1 MSELNEEQINN
12 LNYLF
17 WKVFKNK
24 ILFKQIFKASSFKL
38 GIYSYYECN
47 KYEWI
52 VRNGYLELLKDKV
65 FRNDKNLII
74 DKNYMFTVFKTDN
87 QSFFSILFKNYS
99 HLVFEKVEKSSSNL
113 VESTINSYGSLD
125 ISGYLSNDNLKS
137 NEKNRFQLDQIQISK
152 NTIELIIKNNNL
164 SAFQVITNENIKYEP
179 TFSDLVGSIN
189 YGSFDISKYILNNY
203 SNEFNKFQTDQ
214 IWEISIGYKYL
225 KNDLNLVTSKDIE
238 LYIKKCNFFFSN
250 ILNNGSSIKLTI
262 PEPPKIEY
270 ERIYPIELYKN
281 IKNLPKSKNNKFVRA
296 KFLNKILYPID
307 NNPDNYPQ
315 SKEINKN
322 LKKLRDIY
330 RGIIYEL
337 SVDLIINICL
347 NILNI
352 LKYQNLSFEF
362 SNEFLPSFIIKEN
375 ELNNMKLKYS
385 FSNSSI
391 SCTDFDSNNQDIK
404 RLLIMVVYFTRDI
417 NNYDF
422 ILMKYFNNETNNEN
436 LLPIDFAIYNEK
448 RLTIPVSPFKY
459 CKIDDNDNN
468 GEKIKNYIKKSIQ
481 SINDQSINQNK
492 KYSKNQLLEICFK
505 FDDLSLIEMVYNEF
519 QNDFN
524 FPSLETFENIK
535 SIKVFDYVFNKLLN
549 NNNNNNNDYLDILQ
563 YIICNKFDLASYF
576 KLNYSTYYY
585 LSIERFSI
593 LFFKKKLHYE
603 SMEFVYNNF
612 FDFSNDQFDQFQN
625 LHQLV
630 HHYLNYNKKEIH
642 RLSNLLKNESS
653 FNLLKYG
660 NPAVL
665 FYQLNYLYD
674 YNFDKFNQCFQF
686 VPINKKFYFYYLKG
700 ELKEMLLNGNLT
712 IETYIEPF
720 NYSTI
725 FLILIIEIKD
735 RNDLETKNFLL
746 NFYSNNQSVFDYL
759 CKNLI

>member
-1 MSELNEEQINN
+1 MLELNEQQQQQQINN
-12 LNYLF
+12 LNEVLF

-24 ILFKQIFKASSFKL
+24 ILFKQIFKGSSFKL

-52 VRNGYLELLKDKV
+52 VRNEYLELLKDKV

-74 DKNYMFTVFKTDN
+74 DKKYMFTVFKTDN
-87 QSFFSILFKNYS
+87 QSFFSTLFKNYS
-99 HLVFEKVEKSSSNL
+99 HLIFEKVEKSSS
-113 VESTINSYGSLD
+113 SLPT
-125 ISGYLSNDNLKS
+125 S
-137 NEKNRFQLDQIQISK
+137 QPDQIEISK
-152 NTIELIIKNNNL
+152 NIIELIIKNNNL
-164 SAFQVITNENIKYEP
+164 SAFQVIITDKNIKYEP
-179 TFSDLVGSIN
+179 TFSNLVESIN

-214 IWEISIGYKYL
+214 IWETSIGYKYL
-225 KNDLNLVTSKDIE
+225 KNDVNLINSKDIE
-238 LYIKKCNFFFSN
+238 IYIKKCNFFFSN
-250 ILNNGSSIKLTI
+250 ILNNGGSLIKSTI

-270 ERIYPIELYKN
+270 EYIYLIEIYKN
-281 IKNLPKSKNNKFVRA
+281 QNNKSKTKKNKLVRP
-296 KFLNKILYPID
+296 KFLNKLLYPID
-307 NNPDNYPQ
+307 NNPDNNPR

-362 SNEFLPSFIIKEN
+362 DSNQFLPSFIIKEN

-385 FSNSSI
+385 SCSNSI
-391 SCTDFDSNNQDIK
+391 GDFDSNNQDIK

-422 ILMKYFNNETNNEN
+422 ILMKYFNEITNNEN

-448 RLTIPVSPFKY
+448 RLTIPISPFKY
-459 CKIDDNDNN
+459 CKNDDNNN

-481 SINDQSINQNK
+481 SINDQSIKQK
-492 KYSKNQLLEICFK
+492 FTKNQLLEICLK

-519 QNDFN
+519 QKDFD
-524 FPSLETFENIK
+524 FLSLETFENIK

-549 NNNNNNNDYLDILQ
+549 NDNNYLDILQ

-585 LSIERFSI
+585 LSIERFPNS
-593 LFFKKKLHYE
+593 FFKKKIHFE

-612 FDFSNDQFDQFQN
+612 FDFSNDQFDPFQN
-625 LHQLV
+625 LHLLI

-653 FNLLKYG
+653 FNLLKFG

-686 VPINKKFYFYYLKG
+686 VPINKKFHFYYLRG

-712 IETYIEPF
+712 IENYIEPI

-725 FLILIIEIKD
+725 LLMLIIEIKD

-746 NFYSNNQSVFDYL
+746 NFYSNNQSAFDYL
-759 CKNLI
+759 CKNLIYKGLVGI